1 MAAWALTP
9 RSTGPA
15 TAAGVRP
22 VLGAFG
28 PLSPPGRLAPTL
40 GIAMCP
46 LHTRTAFL
54 MLFLLTSGVASAAT
68 VYRWVDDQGKV
79 NYSETVPE
87 QFRSRAKAIDASA
100 NQPSA
105 AQQQESLERA
115 QKDKER
121 AAASSP
127 DSTRQPVKSA
137 RAASAPR
144 AFTKIPSQIPNEQT
158 DCETWQRLYL
168 ESSDCFGPYRTV
180 RGATKP
186 EAFEYCN
193 VVPEPPPRC
202 RPRIP

>member
-1 MAAWALTP
+1 V
-9 RSTGPA
+9 S
-15 TAAGVRP
+15 
-22 VLGAFG
+22 
-28 PLSPPGRLAPTL
+28 
-40 GIAMCP
+40 
-46 LHTRTAFL
+46 
-54 MLFLLTSGVASAAT
+54 FLLTSVVASAAT

-100 NQPSA
+100 YQPSA

-127 DSTRQPVKSA
+127 ESGRQPVKSA

-144 AFTKIPSQIPNEQT
+144 ASTKIPSQIPNEQT

-168 ESSDCFGPYRTV
+168 ESSDCFGPYRTT